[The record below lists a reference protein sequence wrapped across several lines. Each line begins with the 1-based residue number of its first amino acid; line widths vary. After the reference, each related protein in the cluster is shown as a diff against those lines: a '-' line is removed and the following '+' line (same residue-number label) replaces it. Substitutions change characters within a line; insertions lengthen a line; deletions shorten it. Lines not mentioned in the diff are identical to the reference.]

1 MKQRP
6 LSPHLQI
13 YKPQISSVISILHRF
28 AGIGL
33 CSGLVVFAW
42 WLMAA
47 AAGDSSYSQYFLE
60 CASSQL
66 GQIMLAAL
74 TLCFFFYFLA
84 ELRYIGWA
92 CGYGFSIPAMT
103 RTGWLVAV
111 GSIALTAVVWSL

>member
-1 MKQRP
+1 MKPRP

-33 CSGLVVFAW
+33 CGGLVIFAW

-47 AAGDSSYSQYFLE
+47 AGGAESYAQYFLQ
-60 CASSQL
+60 CAASPV
-66 GQIMLAAL
+66 GQIALALL

-84 ELRYIGWA
+84 ELRYIAWA
-92 CGYGFSIPAMT
+92 CGYGFSIPTMNL
-103 RTGWLVAV
+103 TGWLVAV
-111 GSIALTAVVWSL
+111 GSVALTAVVWSL